1 MIKFRYVY
9 NYIYFSIICNI
20 TRCPF
25 YLYRLPDRFCFE
37 CSRECE
43 NVSAKLEKY
52 NNVNGFIIPILKVS
66 CSPQRQLICS
76 NGKRDCR
83 NTFMQT
89 SKQRARNYNTYVMRV
104 LVFPANS

>member
-1 MIKFRYVY
+1 MIE
-9 NYIYFSIICNI
+9 I
-20 TRCPF
+20 
-25 YLYRLPDRFCFE
+25 LYRLPDRFCFE
-37 CSRECE
+37 CSRECD

-52 NNVNGFIIPILKVS
+52 NNVNGFIIPTIKVS

-76 NGKRDCR
+76 NGKTDCQ

-104 LVFPANS
+104 LVFPENS

>member
-1 MIKFRYVY
+1 MTRY
-9 NYIYFSIICNI
+9 I

-52 NNVNGFIIPILKVS
+52 NNVNGFIIPIIKVS
-66 CSPQRQLICS
+66 CSLQRQLICS
-76 NGKRDCR
+76 NVDYKLRSCELER
-83 NTFMQT
+83 LSLTQFLNLL
-89 SKQRARNYNTYVMRV
+89 RI
-104 LVFPANS
+104 